1 MDFKFLALVFS
12 YFFKSLRWIPNYS
25 NLKCHLKPLP
35 RTLTQIQN
43 LSSNQNGSEEENTD
57 WTTDYEEEIL
67 GTGTCTHPT
76 LTVRNE
82 STVGNGEVNL

>member
-12 YFFKSLRWIPNYS
+12 YVFKSLRWIPNYS

-35 RTLTQIQN
+35 RT
-43 LSSNQNGSEEENTD
+43 
-57 WTTDYEEEIL
+57 DYEEKIL